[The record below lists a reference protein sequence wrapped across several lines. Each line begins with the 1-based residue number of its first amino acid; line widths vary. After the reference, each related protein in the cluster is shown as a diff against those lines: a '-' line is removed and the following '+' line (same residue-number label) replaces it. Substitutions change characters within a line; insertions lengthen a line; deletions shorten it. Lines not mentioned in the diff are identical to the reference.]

1 MLLHHFYDTG
11 FYCIYCILY
20 IIQVFIV
27 YIVLHTVNRS
37 GIDLNKDDYY
47 VLVILIP
54 LLNIT
59 RYTIDMAPMKG
70 MVMQN
75 LLLDR

>member
-1 MLLHHFYDTG
+1 MLFHHFYDTG

-20 IIQVFIV
+20 LEQVFIV

-47 VLVILIP
+47 YIVFYVSQANMMATLQTVTPKVFPSIDLD
-54 LLNIT
+54 
-59 RYTIDMAPMKG
+59 TI
-70 MVMQN
+70 
-75 LLLDR
+75 

>member
-1 MLLHHFYDTG
+1 MLFHHFCDTV

-20 IIQVFIV
+20 IEQVFIV

-47 VLVILIP
+47 YHIMIKASH
-54 LLNIT
+54 NW
-59 RYTIDMAPMKG
+59 
-70 MVMQN
+70 
-75 LLLDR
+75 